1 MLNKTY
7 LRLLIVYFLVL
18 SLGARGTIWNVASSG
33 NDQNSGSSSSPFLT
47 IQKAVNTAQSSD
59 TIQVSSG
66 IFKGAKILNKD
77 LVLAG
82 IQGQSILTGHDTSR
96 VITIQNGKVV
106 LENLILQNGYAIAT
120 LNGYRGALLYSEYD
134 SIWVRNCV
142 FRAGY
147 APQGGDYYAG
157 GSHPTFINCSFQRNN
172 SPLKTVQNDGSM
184 FLVDNGNTAQF
195 FNCFIDSY
203 NHPYIFTSGFTH
215 RIYNSTLVNVQDQW
229 YVHAWNPWNEFLFI
243 NSILVEKPG
252 SQPLIMPDLSNLW
265 NGWQGS
271 IVFDHSRIPNV
282 PTNYSHNTGGSLT
295 VSACDDLPVLF
306 SDSSSG
312 DFSLSLIDRHHNI
325 GKLGIDFYTDSYG
338 ISRPDTNG
346 LVDLGFLES
355 NATWCELT
363 RARLQKGYLQIG
375 CDQFLVWINGDSTLS
390 VSWENQSSGDTT
402 ILLKSIDGYVHFTTQ
417 NGYGC
422 VISDSIYID
431 VPTAL
436 ASTAT
441 ITSNF
446 NGFSVSCNGSSN
458 GAASVSA
465 SGGVAPYSYSWTGG
479 STQSTASGLS
489 AGVYTV
495 TVTDANGCTSQS
507 SVTITQPTALA
518 STATITSNFNGF
530 SVSCNGGSNGAA
542 SVSASGGVTPYSYS
556 WTGGSTQST
565 ASGLSAGVYT
575 VTVTDANGCT
585 SQSSV
590 TITQPTALDFTFQ
603 KVDVSCYLENDGAI
617 VLTATGGA
625 GNYSIDWS
633 IGHSGA
639 NLQALGAGIF
649 VFQIQDQN
657 GCILT
662 DSIQINQPDPLYIIT
677 DTLSVTCV
685 NTSDGEISLVAFGG
699 NGEYRYFIDGQLFN
713 GIQSG
718 LGVGT
723 YQIRIEDKLDCDTAF
738 AITFDP
744 LFEPCVFVPNWFS
757 PNGNGENEE
766 WRIRG
771 IEYENLIVSVFD
783 INGTLIYKSNSTD
796 YSPWDG
802 TKSGTPMPTGDY
814 YYIIES
820 LGSFKTHSG
829 YVTLFR

>member
-18 SLGARGTIWNVASSG
+18 SLGARGTIWNVASNG

-77 LVLAG
+77 LFLTG
-82 IQGQSILTGHDTSR
+82 IQGQTFLTGHDTSR

-120 LNGYRGALLYSEYD
+120 LNGNRGALLYSEYD
-134 SIWVRNCV
+134 SIWVKNCV

-172 SPLKTVQNDGSM
+172 SPLKTVHNDGSM
-184 FLVDNGNTAQF
+184 FLVDNSNTAQF

-252 SQPLIMPDLSNLW
+252 AQPIIMPDLSNLW

-271 IVFDHSRIPNV
+271 IVFDHSRIPDV

-295 VSACDDLPVLF
+295 VSACDDLPVIF
-306 SDSSSG
+306 SDSSNG

-355 NATWCELT
+355 NATWCDLT

-431 VPTAL
+431 V
-436 ASTAT
+436 
-441 ITSNF
+441 
-446 NGFSVSCNGSSN
+446 
-458 GAASVSA
+458 
-465 SGGVAPYSYSWTGG
+465 
-479 STQSTASGLS
+479 
-489 AGVYTV
+489 
-495 TVTDANGCTSQS
+495 
-507 SVTITQPTALA
+507 
-518 STATITSNFNGF
+518 
-530 SVSCNGGSNGAA
+530 
-542 SVSASGGVTPYSYS
+542 
-556 WTGGSTQST
+556 
-565 ASGLSAGVYT
+565 
-575 VTVTDANGCT
+575 
-585 SQSSV
+585 
-590 TITQPTALDFTFQ
+590 PTALDFTFQ

>member
-507 SVTITQPTALA
+507 SVTITQPTAL
-518 STATITSNFNGF
+518 
-530 SVSCNGGSNGAA
+530 
-542 SVSASGGVTPYSYS
+542 
-556 WTGGSTQST
+556 
-565 ASGLSAGVYT
+565 
-575 VTVTDANGCT
+575 
-585 SQSSV
+585 
-590 TITQPTALDFTFQ
+590 DFTFQ

-639 NLQALGAGIF
+639 NLQGLGAGIF